1 MSRRGFRGFL
11 AGALLLG
18 APMAAVAYTTCIDVV
33 NVYPNGYT
41 TQCKDCNIYSNVD
54 GSWQGEVTT
63 CDVGTHGKPV

>member
-1 MSRRGFRGFL
+1 MSRRAWKGFL

-18 APMAAVAYTTCIDVV
+18 APAVAVAYTDCIDVV

-54 GSWQGEVTT
+54 GSWQGEVTN
-63 CDVGTHGKPV
+63 CDGGTRGESI

>member
-1 MSRRGFRGFL
+1 MSRRAWRGFL

-18 APMAAVAYTTCIDVV
+18 ISVAAGAYTECIDVV

-54 GSWQGEVTT
+54 GSWQGEVTN
-63 CDVGTHGKPV
+63 CDVGTRGGSV